1 MRILWLVM
9 FCMAVALPVHAQA
22 PITLIVNFVAGGPSD
37 LMARLLAPELS
48 QRLGTQVLIRNSI
61 GAAGGIGAAE
71 AARARPDGTTLLL
84 SPIGA
89 MVIQPNFRAD
99 LPYRPSDLTPI
110 CQIADTPV
118 VMMSAAGGPRSLAE
132 VASRAREAGGGFN
145 YGSTGPGSMPHIATV
160 ALARSMGVAMTH
172 IPFRGNAEAI
182 VSLMRGDTSIFADQ
196 PGTLRANNL
205 HPVAIFAERR
215 VAEFPDTPTLRE
227 LGHDLVY
234 SIWSGI
240 YAPAGVAPEFVARVD
255 AACAEALRQPAV
267 IEGFGRLATPI
278 VYRNATDFA
287 AFNRAELAKFRG
299 VIAAAGIRPGD

>member
-132 VASRAREAGGGFN
+132 VA
-145 YGSTGPGSMPHIATV
+145 
-160 ALARSMGVAMTH
+160 
-172 IPFRGNAEAI
+172 
-182 VSLMRGDTSIFADQ
+182 
-196 PGTLRANNL
+196 
-205 HPVAIFAERR
+205 
-215 VAEFPDTPTLRE
+215 
-227 LGHDLVY
+227 
-234 SIWSGI
+234 
-240 YAPAGVAPEFVARVD
+240 
-255 AACAEALRQPAV
+255 
-267 IEGFGRLATPI
+267 
-278 VYRNATDFA
+278 
-287 AFNRAELAKFRG
+287 
-299 VIAAAGIRPGD
+299 